1 MENFIFCAVFIT
13 KHDTLLQN
21 VTAICKKSFLK
32 NVAVFLL
39 QNVTA
44 LLKNATNQLQIETV
58 TTKCVNTNFMWFQ
71 CTSCKLS

>member
-58 TTKCVNTNFMWFQ
+58 TARCVSTNFMWFQ
-71 CTSCKLS
+71 RTSCKLP